1 MKGDNW
7 NNAII
12 AVNQLLDAL
21 KNDMNYVKA
30 LIFNDQIDNIYGP
43 KKLGVNVAQT
53 IVAVYFENIL

>member
-30 LIFNDQIDNIYGP
+30 LIFND
-43 KKLGVNVAQT
+43 
-53 IVAVYFENIL
+53 